1 LLKVI
6 LSDGLLQLLLRIL
19 PSTPLSS
26 ASASASALE
35 PVWFALQIVLLL
47 LELGGFP
54 CLFNR
59 AKLLGLLLVVISL
72 ALRAP
77 TGPRPSVGFPR

>member
-1 LLKVI
+1 MLKVV
-6 LSDGLLQLLLRIL
+6 LSYGLLQLLLRIL

-59 AKLLGLLLVVISL
+59 AKLLSLLLVISL
-72 ALRAP
+72 ALRAS
-77 TGPRPSVGFPR
+77 TGPRPSVGLPR